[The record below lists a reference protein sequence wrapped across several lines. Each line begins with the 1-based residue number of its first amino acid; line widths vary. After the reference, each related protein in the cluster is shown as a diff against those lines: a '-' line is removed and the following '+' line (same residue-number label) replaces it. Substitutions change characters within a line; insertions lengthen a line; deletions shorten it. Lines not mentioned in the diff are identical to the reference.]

1 MKHRQASARLE
12 RPSPAR
18 LALDLADR
26 IKAMSTDQG
35 GVAAI
40 EFGIFAP
47 LLFLALL
54 AASVA
59 VGIVNP
65 AAGHCPMSVCK
76 MPAVPL
82 IVKLSATMTT
92 HEWPWAALST
102 APFRVTLACGM

>member
-47 LLFLALL
+47 LLFLALVL
-54 AASVA
+54 MAIVAPFASVA
-59 VGIVNP
+59 YADYSTDN
-65 AAGHCPMSVCK
+65 SVQ
-76 MPAVPL
+76 
-82 IVKLSATMTT
+82 
-92 HEWPWAALST
+92 
-102 APFRVTLACGM
+102 AP